1 MWAIVACPFMLLAVL
16 VTWELA
22 AKARRRSARPN
33 DGDPA
38 RRAEGDRYHAPEAER
53 RRRLDLSA
61 NRWPAPR
68 GWG

>member
-1 MWAIVACPFMLLAVL
+1 MWVIVAFPFMLLAVL
-16 VTWELA
+16 VVWDLA
-22 AKARRRSARPN
+22 AKARRRSARAS
-33 DGDPA
+33 DADPE

-61 NRWPAPR
+61 SRWLGPR